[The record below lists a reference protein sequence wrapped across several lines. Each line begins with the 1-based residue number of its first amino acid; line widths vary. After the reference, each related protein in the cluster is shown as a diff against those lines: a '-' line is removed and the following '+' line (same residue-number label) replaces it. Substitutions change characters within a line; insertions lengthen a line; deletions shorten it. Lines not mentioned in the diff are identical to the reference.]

1 MKLLGVMCLGVF
13 CCAGV
18 AHSAES
24 EGERFLPISLKCP
37 AENDQVLESVE
48 KQRSGIESLIRVKY
62 VNGVA
67 TTINLL
73 GRDKT
78 EPDFSPV
85 LPAIDIRSESDPLRK
100 KLAHRIAAHQ
110 ESFKGDLRGT
120 PGEAKGIF
128 RHSQGQPKGAW
139 AGIRLL

>member
-37 AENDQVLESVE
+37 AANDQVLESVE
-48 KQRSGIESLIRVKY
+48 KQRSGLESLIRVKY

-67 TTINLL
+67 TTINLF

-85 LPAIDIRSESDPLRK
+85 LPAIDIRSESDDPLRK
-100 KLAHRIAAHQ
+100 KLAHRIAAHH
-110 ESFKGDLRGT
+110 ESLKAICEGPPEKRREYFDTLKANRKALGL
-120 PGEAKGIF
+120 E
-128 RHSQGQPKGAW
+128 
-139 AGIRLL
+139 

>member
-1 MKLLGVMCLGVF
+1 MKLLGVMRLGVF

-48 KQRSGIESLIRVKY
+48 KQRSGLESLIRVN

-73 GRDKT
+73 GRAKT

-100 KLAHRIAAHQ
+100 KLAHRIAAHH
-110 ESFKGDLRGT
+110 ESLKAICEGPPEKRREYFDTLKANRKALGL
-120 PGEAKGIF
+120 E
-128 RHSQGQPKGAW
+128 
-139 AGIRLL
+139 

>member
-13 CCAGV
+13 CCAGAV
-18 AHSAES
+18 HSEES

-48 KQRSGIESLIRVKY
+48 RQRSGLESLIRVQY
-62 VNGVA
+62 VKGVA
-67 TTINLL
+67 TIINLF
-73 GRDKT
+73 GRGKT

-100 KLAHRIAAHQ
+100 KLAHRIAAHH
-110 ESFKGDLRGT
+110 ESLKAICEGPTEKRREYFDTLKANR
-120 PGEAKGIF
+120 K
-128 RHSQGQPKGAW
+128 
-139 AGIRLL
+139 LLKLD